1 MNTPATPQG
10 KRYEREANRLAR
22 TIGFTMLGGAVLV
35 AMMIFIAWDADF
47 FVFRDKW
54 ENFKLA
60 MFGEWHPTE
69 ETENTTQQT
78 DLLDGVDE
86 INFFKR
92 VTVAGLGVVVTGASF
107 ASAEDV
113 IEKRAAKQWCY
124 VGFGNGVAT
133 RHIDLGKQ
141 AWASRPIYSDLQTVP
156 PDVLSELGIST
167 ERLASI
173 AKANCRFGVFDT
185 RAGDENQEQ

>member
-1 MNTPATPQG
+1 MNAPATPQG
-10 KRYEREANRLAR
+10 KRYVRGANRLAR

-35 AMMIFIAWDADF
+35 AMTIFIAWDADF

-60 MFGEWHPTE
+60 MFGEWQPSE
-69 ETENTTQQT
+69 LTENTSQQT
-78 DLLDGVDE
+78 DLLAGVDE
-86 INFFKR
+86 ISFFKR
-92 VTVAGLGVVVTGASF
+92 VTVGGLGVVVTGASF

-124 VGFGNGVAT
+124 VGFGKGVAT

-141 AWASRPIYSDLQTVP
+141 AGASRPIYSDLQTVP

-173 AKANCRFGVFDT
+173 AKANCRFGIFDI
-185 RAGDENQEQ
+185 ENPR

>member
-1 MNTPATPQG
+1 MNAPATPKG
-10 KRYEREANRLAR
+10 KRYVRGANRLAR
-22 TIGFTMLGGAVLV
+22 TIGLTMLGGAALA
-35 AMMIFIAWDADF
+35 AMTIFIAWDADF

-60 MFGEWHPTE
+60 MFGKWQPTE
-69 ETENTTQQT
+69 QAENTTQQT

-92 VTVAGLGVVVTGASF
+92 VTVAGLGVVITGASF
-107 ASAEDV
+107 ASADDV
-113 IEKRAAKQWCY
+113 IEKRATKQWCY
-124 VGFGNGVAT
+124 IGFGTGVAT
-133 RHIDLGKQ
+133 RHIDLGSQ
-141 AWASRPIYSDLQTVP
+141 TEASPPIYSNLQKVP
-156 PDVLSELGIST
+156 PEVLSELGIST

-185 RAGDENQEQ
+185 RADDENQEQ